1 VSLYGCTYICNLGI
15 RLSYGDF
22 DMKCILEQMS
32 ERSGVVDPLD
42 GVCLSTRD
50 HERAKASM
58 RKADM
63 LTDSA
68 IRVAADIRAAVARI
82 ERRVGEFT
90 RRIRA
95 MLVKPAR
102 N

>member
-1 VSLYGCTYICNLGI
+1 
-15 RLSYGDF
+15 
-22 DMKCILEQMS
+22 MKCILEQMS
-32 ERSGVVDPLD
+32 GRSRVADPLD

-63 LTDSA
+63 LTDTV
-68 IRVAADIRAAVARI
+68 IRVVGNIRAAVARI
-82 ERRVGEFT
+82 ERGAGELT

-95 MLVKPAR
+95 ILVNKPAQ